1 MCFFKLVLPQNFFE
15 FKFIKALK
23 SNYFFHK
30 TLGGG
35 RIFGLKKNIFLIHK
49 YGMETVIV
57 SAPA

>member
-15 FKFIKALK
+15 FKFSKALK

-35 RIFGLKKNIFLIHK
+35 AYIRVEKKYFFN
-49 YGMETVIV
+49 
-57 SAPA
+57 P